1 MGRACAINRTTGAA
15 ESVLRVERECAWA
28 PTTKAAQAGQ
38 LHPKRDCRKDIGGNC
53 RLVARG
59 VEAPRIAVMSAN
71 GTKRTSMLTLS
82 MSAFKG
88 KADMFAR

>member
-1 MGRACAINRTTGAA
+1 M
-15 ESVLRVERECAWA
+15 
-28 PTTKAAQAGQ
+28 
-38 LHPKRDCRKDIGGNC
+38 
-53 RLVARG
+53 VARG

-88 KADMFAR
+88 KADIPSSLANVR